1 MALLLF
7 PSIADNRKTSLIRLI
22 SDLGLGI
29 AVPRLKKRATIRAIT
44 SMSAADSPH
53 PGGGEIIGLRWRF
66 RRPQVAL
73 SIGPGRMNGQKRQ
86 INRVKYFRSIKRG
99 TAIRRRFST
108 IRRRSRPV
116 IAPDCSLSGDLQQN
130 ILDRLKALGIDM
142 PETV

>member
-44 SMSAADSPH
+44 SMSAAASPH

-73 SIGPGRMNGQKRQ
+73 SIGLGWRFQSARALEVTTSRHVEDGTLMLRVGKKAAGR
-86 INRVKYFRSIKRG
+86 
-99 TAIRRRFST
+99 
-108 IRRRSRPV
+108 
-116 IAPDCSLSGDLQQN
+116 L
-130 ILDRLKALGIDM
+130 LDGEVWDGL
-142 PETV
+142 PEARAA

>member
-1 MALLLF
+1 MLAPWAMALLLF

-44 SMSAADSPH
+44 SMSAAASPH

-73 SIGPGRMNGQKRQ
+73 SIGLGW
-86 INRVKYFRSIKRG
+86 
-99 TAIRRRFST
+99 RFQSA
-108 IRRRSRPV
+108 RALKERLQ
-116 IAPDCSLSGDLQQN
+116 SLSPQVTSS
-130 ILDRLKALGIDM
+130 
-142 PETV
+142 PESSGK

>member
-44 SMSAADSPH
+44 SMSAAASPH

-73 SIGPGRMNGQKRQ
+73 SIGLGWRFQSARALLRGGRPGE
-86 INRVKYFRSIKRG
+86 
-99 TAIRRRFST
+99 RFCE
-108 IRRRSRPV
+108 
-116 IAPDCSLSGDLQQN
+116 A
-130 ILDRLKALGIDM
+130 
-142 PETV
+142 